1 MMKELMTTQFISHSL
16 YNSGLPTFLTEE
28 WQITVDLSLK
38 VFEAMYDSRILFF
51 GILVIPIINL
61 KVQPILCLSK
71 RIRKSWNSWI
81 KMKVT
86 EHILPTPQYLRI
98 WQWITVGNLTVKEL
112 SQKTFSIEEKV
123 LGFSSLANLTIVSA
137 LKNYWKIRSYFIHV
151 CTYTHAYTRN
161 CTITIQ
167 I

>member
-71 RIRKSWNSWI
+71 RIRKS
-81 KMKVT
+81 
-86 EHILPTPQYLRI
+86 
-98 WQWITVGNLTVKEL
+98 
-112 SQKTFSIEEKV
+112 
-123 LGFSSLANLTIVSA
+123 
-137 LKNYWKIRSYFIHV
+137 
-151 CTYTHAYTRN
+151 
-161 CTITIQ
+161 
-167 I
+167 